1 MNSITSDLVTY
12 RSFLICSQI
21 TRSLNMNKT
30 LRNKNTR
37 TTSIQLLVQLYMQFP
52 LIKKHCDMMS

>member
-52 LIKKHCDMMS
+52 LRNIVI